1 MALRCIGRTRR
12 RVMAQGLW
20 VCVVLASGRAL
31 AADGVNPV
39 PPPETGPVPL
49 SASMSFETKALL
61 LTRQDAAY
69 LALLNSRDVR
79 IERLAPDI
87 QDTEGRRE
95 RAAFH
100 PIFSMESST
109 SRSQTAAGTILAGST
124 SPEIDTVNWS
134 SGLRAK
140 LISGAVASLDFT
152 NSRVNSNSAFLT
164 LNPQY
169 SSNLVLTLTQPLLK
183 DFGPS
188 VNKIRIKLADNSAVI
203 SRYQLRTKIATVLAD
218 VESTY
223 WELVL
228 GLKDQDVRRKS
239 LELTRRLAEKTRD
252 LVREGF
258 LPETATLQADTS
270 IAQRESDLQ
279 LASNTARDALGRL
292 QDILN
297 LDPKADVQIVPV
309 DQPTLDAPKVDAE
322 QAVKNALAR
331 RPELPQAK
339 LDLRNRGLNLEFAKN
354 QVLPQLNLFFSY
366 GLGGLAG
373 DATSFNSNP
382 FVQSVFAQ
390 QAIPPSSLVG
400 GYGTSLE
407 NLFSGSYPS
416 WRVGLNLSVPI
427 GNEAAQSQLRKATL
441 EAERAALIVKDV
453 ERKIVVE
460 VERLARQLQSLRTA
474 INGVQ
479 AVRAQTG
486 RRLEMT
492 QEQFNLGLAPMSA
505 VLEAE
510 RDLATAEREEWRTI
524 VDYNKVLAM
533 FDRATGET
541 LEKYRV
547 EF

>member
-1 MALRCIGRTRR
+1 MVR
-12 RVMAQGLW
+12 GLW
-20 VCVVLASGRAL
+20 LCVVLAGGRAL
-31 AADGVNPV
+31 AAEGTSPV
-39 PPPETGPVPL
+39 PPPGADPVPL

-79 IERLAPDI
+79 IERLVPDI
-87 QDTEGRRE
+87 QATESRRE

-109 SRSQTAAGTILAGST
+109 SRSQTAAGTILAGSST
-124 SPEIDTVNWS
+124 PEVDTVNWS
-134 SGLRAK
+134 SGLRAR

-152 NSRVNSNSAFLT
+152 NSRINSNSAFLT

-169 SSNLVLTLTQPLLK
+169 SSNLILTLTQPLLK

-188 VNKIRIKLADNSAVI
+188 INKIRIKLADNSAAI
-203 SRYQLRTKIATVLAD
+203 SRYQLRTKIASVLAD
-218 VESTY
+218 VENTY

-228 GLKDQDVRRKS
+228 GLKDQGIRRKS

-258 LPETATLQADTS
+258 LPETATLQADAS
-270 IAQRESDLQ
+270 VAQRESDLE
-279 LASNTARDALGRL
+279 LAANTVRDTLGRL

-297 LDPKADVQIVPV
+297 LDPKTDVQIVPV

-322 QAVKNALAR
+322 QAVKEALTR

-339 LDLRNRGLNLEFAKN
+339 LDLKNRGLNLEFAKN

-373 DATSFNSNP
+373 DATTFNSNP
-382 FVQSVFAQ
+382 FVQSVIAQ
-390 QAIPPSSLVG
+390 QSIPPSSLVG

-407 NLFSGSYPS
+407 NLFSGNFPS
-416 WRVGLNLSVPI
+416 WRVGLSLSVPL

-441 EAERAALIVKDV
+441 EAEKAALTVKDV

-460 VERLARQLQSLRTA
+460 VERLARQLQSLRKA
-474 INGVQ
+474 INAVQ
-479 AVRAQTG
+479 AVREQTS

-524 VDYNKVLAM
+524 VDYNKVLVL
-533 FDRATGET
+533 FDKATGET

>member
-1 MALRCIGRTRR
+1 MARR
-12 RVMAQGLW
+12 RIGGTWGRAMVRGLW
-20 VCVVLASGRAL
+20 LCVVLAGGRAL
-31 AADGVNPV
+31 AAEGTGPV
-39 PPPETGPVPL
+39 PPPGASPIPL
-49 SASMSFETKALL
+49 SASLSFETKALL

-79 IERLAPDI
+79 IERLVPDI
-87 QDTEGRRE
+87 QDTEIRRE

-100 PIFSMESST
+100 PVFSMESST

-152 NSRVNSNSAFLT
+152 NSRINSNSAFLT

-188 VNKIRIKLADNSAVI
+188 VNKIRIKLADNSAAI
-203 SRYQLRTKIATVLAD
+203 SRYQLRTKIASVLAD

-228 GLKDQDVRRKS
+228 GIKDQDVRRKS

-270 IAQRESDLQ
+270 VAQRESDLE
-279 LASNTARDALGRL
+279 LATNTMRDTLGRL

-322 QAVKNALAR
+322 QAVKEALTR

-339 LDLRNRGLNLEFAKN
+339 LDLKNRGLNLEFAKN

-373 DATSFNSNP
+373 DAITFSNP
-382 FVQSVFAQ
+382 FVQNAAVQ
-390 QAIPPSSLVG
+390 QGVPPSSLVG

-407 NLFSGSYPS
+407 NLFSGSFPS
-416 WRVGLNLSVPI
+416 WRVGLNFSVPL

-441 EAERAALIVKDV
+441 EAEKAALTVKDV

-460 VERLARQLQSLRTA
+460 VERLARQLQSLRKA

-479 AVRAQTG
+479 AVREQTS

-524 VDYNKVLAM
+524 VDYNKGLVL
-533 FDRATGET
+533 FDKATGET